1 MTDNT
6 WLDGSERPTGPEPT
20 RPVPNLYGAA
30 TGDQV
35 WPPLAKLVQDGTITP
50 DQAAAVREA
59 LLPTTTG
66 KPRRSRLLAEV
77 GMYLGA
83 ALVALGLIVYVGSQ
97 WGSLGHW
104 TKCVLLVGTALVFV
118 VISIVIV
125 SASPATWRTLQLPDS
140 EATRRLISVL
150 LTLAVAAFA
159 VGIGTVAPRGNAD
172 CVGLGCLFAVRS
184 HYFMPYFLVSLLAFA
199 LYAGVRMIAPTPFS
213 EFAWFGSALIA
224 VAFACATWVESGWVA
239 TLIVTIVGLAWA
251 VLGLLTNATHNREL
265 ATALGLLTASI
276 GVVVMANFG
285 GFIYW
290 LPAMAFIAV
299 MVAFYI
305 STAKWQFLGAAAIST
320 VGGAIVYVTKE
331 VSDSV
336 TGFVLVV
343 IVAGLLLVSL
353 GALAFIIT
361 QSRHRKPAA
370 NSGQP
375 T

>member
-1 MTDNT
+1 
-6 WLDGSERPTGPEPT
+6 L
-20 RPVPNLYGAA
+20 V
-30 TGDQV
+30 
-35 WPPLAKLVQDGTITP
+35 KLVQDGTITA

-83 ALVALGLIVYVGSQ
+83 ALVSLGLIVYVGSQ
-97 WGSLGHW
+97 WGSLGQW
-104 TKCVLLVGTALVFV
+104 TKCALLVGTALVFV

-125 SASPATWRTLQLPDS
+125 SASPATWKTLRLPDS

-150 LTLAVAAFA
+150 LTLAVAAFTA
-159 VGIGTVAPRGNAD
+159 GVGTVAPRGSAD
-172 CVGLGCLFAVRS
+172 CVGVGCLFAVRS
-184 HYFMPYFLVSLLAFA
+184 HYFIPYFLVSLLAFA
-199 LYAGVRMIAPTPFS
+199 LYAGVRLVAPTPFS
-213 EFAWFGSALIA
+213 EIAWFGSALIA
-224 VAFACATWVESGWVA
+224 VGFGCATWVESGWVA
-239 TLIVTIVGLAWA
+239 TLIVTLVGLAWA
-251 VLGLLTNATHNREL
+251 ALGLLTKTTHNREL

-290 LPAMAFIAV
+290 LPAIAFIVV
-299 MVAFYI
+299 MVVCYI
-305 STAKWQFLGAAAIST
+305 GTAKWQFLGAAAIST

-343 IVAGLLLVSL
+343 VIAGLLLVSL

-370 NSGQP
+370 NSEQL

>member
-1 MTDNT
+1 MSENT
-6 WLDGSERPTGPEPT
+6 WLDGSARPTGQEPE
-20 RPVPNLYGAA
+20 RPVPDVYRAA

-35 WPPLAKLVQDGTITP
+35 WPPLITLVQDGTITA
-50 DQAAAVREA
+50 DQAAAVRDA
-59 LLPTTTG
+59 LLPATAG

-83 ALVALGLIVYVGSQ
+83 ALVALGLVVYVGSQ
-97 WGSLGHW
+97 WGSLGQW
-104 TKCVLLVGTALVFV
+104 AKFALLAGTALVFV

-125 SASPATWRTLQLPDS
+125 SASPATWKTLRLPDS

-150 LTLAVAAFA
+150 LTLAVAAFTA
-159 VGIGTVAPRGNAD
+159 GVGTVAPQGSAE
-172 CVGLGCLFAVRS
+172 CTGLGCLFAVRS
-184 HYFMPYFLVSLLAFA
+184 HYFIPYFLVSLLAFA
-199 LYAGVRMIAPTPFS
+199 LYAGVRLIAPTPFS
-213 EFAWFGSALIA
+213 EIAWFGSALIA
-224 VAFACATWVESGWVA
+224 VAFGCATWVESGWVA
-239 TLIVTIVGLAWA
+239 TLIVTMVGLAWA
-251 VLGLLTNATHNREL
+251 ALGLLTRTTHNREL

-276 GVVVMANFG
+276 GVVIMANFG

-290 LPAMAFIAV
+290 LPAIAFIAG
-299 MVAFYI
+299 MVVCYI
-305 STAKWQFLGAAAIST
+305 GTAKWQFLGAAAIST

-361 QSRHRKPAA
+361 QTRHRKPAA
-370 NSGQP
+370 NSDQL